1 MASRPSV
8 TDAST
13 AIGFGDPFSITSQAS
28 LAAFNFSFTLANS
41 TFYDPNVT
49 RNIRIIESPQTG
61 SVKAQVL
68 DEEARAKFEKGFME
82 RLDADRF
89 EPGVKSSTE
98 YYVEQWLS
106 TNPFLVQTSIG
117 RFFLSNTSHVN
128 RLVGVLS
135 VVAHLDKKAL
145 SPANELIALAALS
158 HSSVEVKE
166 YALRAYEYWED
177 PVLVAKLKDF
187 SIQPAWLEEYKNEI
201 IEDVIGG

>member
-1 MASRPSV
+1 MANRPSV
-8 TDAST
+8 TDIST
-13 AIGFGDPFSITSQAS
+13 AIGIGDPFSITSQTN
-28 LAAFNFSFTLANS
+28 LAAFNFSFTHANS
-41 TFYDPNVT
+41 SFYDPNVT

-61 SVKAQVL
+61 SAKPQVL

-82 RLDADRF
+82 RLDSDRF

-98 YYVEQWLS
+98 YYVEQWLATS
-106 TNPFLVQTSIG
+106 PFLVQTSIG
-117 RFFLSNTSHVN
+117 KFFLANTSHVN

-135 VVAHLDKKAL
+135 VVAHLDKEAL

-158 HSSVEVKE
+158 HGSVEVKE